1 MYLSAEEKQ
10 ALVSRYHAGE
20 SVAEGAGKVQGHYRT
35 AGRSFTREIHEC
47 ADKGVLSGEAGAAE
61 GRLAQTK

>member
-20 SVAEGAGKVQGHYRT
+20 SVAE
-35 AGRSFTREIHEC
+35 IC
-47 ADKGVLSGEAGAAE
+47 ADTGVARSTLYNDHNRLRSCGQPAGIYQDEATNPKAGA
-61 GRLAQTK
+61 KS

>member
-20 SVAEGAGKVQGHYRT
+20 SVAE
-35 AGRSFTREIHEC
+35 IC
-47 ADKGVLSGEAGAAE
+47 ADTARCVPPSGRPG
-61 GRLAQTK
+61 